1 MGVWTVSDAKDPHE
15 GEVVFS
21 VANTDNGLIA
31 LAGPSGAGLV
41 FVTPETA
48 ERIRIHISAAIYAAR
63 RQERPRS

>member
-1 MGVWTVSDAKDPHE
+1 MGVWTVSDAENPRE

-48 ERIRIHISAAIYAAR
+48 ERIRIHISAAITAAR
-63 RQERPRS
+63 GQGRTPS